1 MKTYRTIMD
10 FILTH
15 LIFWFLSVNV
25 FVILVIFVICPESLN
40 IRNSLVLLSLWL
52 IDLIRI
58 IKIARKVNKRAKDR
72 VER

>member
-25 FVILVIFVICPESLN
+25 FVILVIFVIWPESLN

-58 IKIARKVNKRAKDR
+58 IKVARKGNKKA
-72 VER
+72 

>member
-25 FVILVIFVICPESLN
+25 FVILVIFVIWPESLN

-58 IKIARKVNKRAKDR
+58 IKVARKVNKKAKDR